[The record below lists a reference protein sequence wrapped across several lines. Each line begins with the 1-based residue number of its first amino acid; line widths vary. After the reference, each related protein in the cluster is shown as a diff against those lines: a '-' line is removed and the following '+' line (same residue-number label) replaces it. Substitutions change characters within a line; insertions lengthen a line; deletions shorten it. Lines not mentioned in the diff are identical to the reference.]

1 MGKPLVP
8 PHWSLGRVAA
18 VVASTAA
25 PAGAQ
30 FAGGGE
36 RLAAVGETAGV
47 QGVRLRA
54 HLKG

>member
-36 RLAAVGETAGV
+36 RLAVGETAGV

-54 HLKG
+54 HLIG

>member
-8 PHWSLGRVAA
+8 PHWSLERVAA

-36 RLAAVGETAGV
+36 RLAVGETAGV